1 MLASVTENYRDALC
15 PREQH
20 RLLSPAY
27 FFRQNRNPR
36 LVNRPNST
44 WRGPTSMA
52 DIFVS
57 YSKQDRVH
65 ALKVSSWLEAQG
77 WTTWRDKTVVVDGIR
92 VENVTELNQA
102 RAVIVIW
109 SAASVGSPQILHEA
123 ITARDA
129 KKLLHV
135 KVSGLDRQRI
145 PLSLGD
151 QIVLDAHDPRSIG
164 QAVAG
169 ILGSSPAVRHSQ
181 SGDAQSF
188 VLAGSR
194 LDPRPGLL
202 ITRRTRET
210 AQEAIELR
218 ASLQRALRR
227 RAALLAMGFTCLTAL
242 TVAVLF
248 GNVLADALSSAQSGL
263 TKLLAFLN
271 WNLG

>member
-1 MLASVTENYRDALC
+1 LPCAQPAASDIRD
-15 PREQH
+15 
-20 RLLSPAY
+20 
-27 FFRQNRNPR
+27 
-36 LVNRPNST
+36 
-44 WRGPTSMA
+44 
-52 DIFVS
+52 
-57 YSKQDRVH
+57 
-65 ALKVSSWLEAQG
+65 
-77 WTTWRDKTVVVDGIR
+77 
-92 VENVTELNQA
+92 ENVTELNQA

-151 QIVLDAHDPRSIG
+151 QIVLDAHDLPSIG
-164 QAVAG
+164 RAVAS
-169 ILGSSPAVRHSQ
+169 ILDSSPAIRHSQ

-188 VLAGSR
+188 VLADSR
-194 LDPRPGLL
+194 RDPRPGLL

-218 ASLQRALRR
+218 ASLQGALRR
-227 RAALLAMGFTCLTAL
+227 RAALLATCLAAL
-242 TVAVLF
+242 TVVVLF
-248 GNVLADALSSAQSGL
+248 GNVLTDALSNAQSGL

>member
-1 MLASVTENYRDALC
+1 
-15 PREQH
+15 
-20 RLLSPAY
+20 
-27 FFRQNRNPR
+27 
-36 LVNRPNST
+36 
-44 WRGPTSMA
+44 MA

-65 ALKVSSWLEAQG
+65 ALKLSSWLEAQG
-77 WTTWRDKTVVVDGIR
+77 WTTWRDKTVVADGIR
-92 VENVTELNQA
+92 DENVTELNQA
-102 RAVIVIW
+102 RAVIVLW
-109 SAASVGSPQILHEA
+109 SAASVGSPHILHEA
-123 ITARDA
+123 IAARDA

-145 PLSLGD
+145 PVSLGD
-151 QIVLDAHDPRSIG
+151 QVVLDAHDLRSIG

-169 ILGSSPAVRHSQ
+169 ILGSSPSVRHSP

-194 LDPRPGLL
+194 FDPRPGLL

-227 RAALLAMGFTCLTAL
+227 RTALLAMGFTCLAAL

-248 GNVLADALSSAQSGL
+248 GNVLIDALSSAQSGL

-271 WNLG
+271 RNLG